1 MHGNIKRLRSIWR
14 TDSPLHPQPAPRQP
28 VLRSFG
34 TSTTFR
40 LALPASCPS
49 S

>member
-1 MHGNIKRLRSIWR
+1 MHGNIKRLSSIWR
-14 TDSPLHPQPAPRQP
+14 TYSWLHPQPAPRQP
-28 VLRSFG
+28 GLRSFD